1 MVDQVIVQDRNA
13 GVNAMTMRSSVQSQS
28 EPTQGIRQA
37 KRGSRIVDL
46 TSRRS
51 TLRSPHTH
59 VARNGEPSTGTQT
72 QEERLA
78 QGLGWFGIGLGLMEL
93 VAPHQCARM
102 AGLPSGHR
110 TLIQVMGLREM
121 ASGFGIVTQ
130 STSAAAVWLRVVG
143 DMVDLA
149 CLSAAFMSRRADR
162 TRLTTTLAAVVGATV
177 LDVVTAQQLSRG
189 VKTRNGA
196 VRLTASTVIDRS
208 REELYRFWR
217 DFSNLPRFMKHVRQV
232 DLHDERRS
240 HWIATGPADATVE
253 WDAEITE
260 DLPHE
265 SIAWRS
271 IDGTVIDQAGTVRF
285 EPAIGNRGTIVTVDL
300 EYRLPLGTVG
310 AAVAAWFGKD
320 PRQTVNMDLR
330 RFKQMMET
338 GDVITTEGQPAG
350 RDEST
355 SWKYDRAVR

>member
-1 MVDQVIVQDRNA
+1 M
-13 GVNAMTMRSSVQSQS
+13 GVNAMNMRSSVQSKS
-28 EPTQGIRQA
+28 EPAQRIRQA
-37 KRGSRIVDL
+37 YRGKRILDST
-46 TSRRS
+46 TSRS
-51 TLRSPHTH
+51 TLRQPHTH
-59 VARNGEPSTGTQT
+59 AARNGEPGTETQT
-72 QEERLA
+72 QEEGLA

-102 AGLPSGHR
+102 AGLPSGHG
-110 TLIQVMGLREM
+110 TLIRVMGLREM

-130 STSAAAVWLRVVG
+130 PTSAAAVWSRVVG

-149 CLSAAFMSRRADR
+149 CLSAAFLSRRADR
-162 TRLTTTLAAVVGATV
+162 SRLTTTLAAVVGATV

-189 VKTRNGA
+189 VQTRNGA
-196 VRLTASTVIDRS
+196 VRMTASIVIDRS

-217 DFSNLPRFMKHVRQV
+217 EFSNVPRFMKHVRQV
-232 DLHDERRS
+232 DILDERRS
-240 HWIATGPADATVE
+240 HWIATGPADATIE

-271 IDGTVIDQAGTVRF
+271 IDGAVIDQAGTVRF
-285 EPAIGNRGTIVTVDL
+285 EPAIGNRGTIVTVDM

-320 PRQTVNMDLR
+320 PSQTVKMDLR

-338 GDVITTEGQPAG
+338 GDVITTEGQSAG